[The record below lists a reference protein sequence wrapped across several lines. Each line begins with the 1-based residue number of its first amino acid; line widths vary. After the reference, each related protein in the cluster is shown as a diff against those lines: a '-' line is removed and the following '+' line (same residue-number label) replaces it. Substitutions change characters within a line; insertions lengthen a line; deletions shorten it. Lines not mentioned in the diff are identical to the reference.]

1 MLTRRSLLASS
12 TAAIA
17 ASALPTTAL
26 ASQTGQRMI
35 DRANRWLAQLN
46 DDQRATALFRFD
58 SDTRRGWNYM
68 LGSRAAPGLPLE
80 QMSAPQKEA
89 ALDVLAS
96 GLSDYGLE
104 TAMNI
109 MLQQDILRDEL
120 GKGSPDRNR
129 ERFSL
134 MIFGAP
140 SASDPWGWRWEGHHL
155 TISYTLIG
163 DQVVAQTPKSFSS
176 EPNTVPS
183 GPHEGLVVL
192 EENEALGRALYGNLT
207 GASQRQAL
215 LNERS
220 FGNVQATAGRE
231 TGLGAPNGLALGDMT
246 QDQAD
251 IAERLIALYTTDH
264 LARPI
269 AQAQASRLQD
279 EDLSA
284 VRFGWAG
291 ANLDGN
297 SIYYRLHGQTFLI
310 EFATLRNQPQHQ
322 HTIVHDL
329 QRNLGAHVL

>member
-140 SASDPWGWRWEGHHL
+140 SASDPWVGGGRG
-155 TISYTLIG
+155 TI
-163 DQVVAQTPKSFSS
+163 
-176 EPNTVPS
+176 
-183 GPHEGLVVL
+183 
-192 EENEALGRALYGNLT
+192 
-207 GASQRQAL
+207 
-215 LNERS
+215 
-220 FGNVQATAGRE
+220 
-231 TGLGAPNGLALGDMT
+231 
-246 QDQAD
+246 
-251 IAERLIALYTTDH
+251 
-264 LARPI
+264 
-269 AQAQASRLQD
+269 
-279 EDLSA
+279 
-284 VRFGWAG
+284 
-291 ANLDGN
+291 
-297 SIYYRLHGQTFLI
+297 
-310 EFATLRNQPQHQ
+310 
-322 HTIVHDL
+322 
-329 QRNLGAHVL
+329 